1 MRGKNGSG
9 GFLKLTIQ
17 RALGWRF
24 VLSLFLVAVAFFLD
38 TEVSARN
45 VLLGLYPPQ
54 PHEGLSIYIEN
65 ILMFGINYKLFL
77 IFMTL
82 GFAAE
87 IPQDWNAGIVPS
99 LVKNLGISRYA
110 RIQVGVAALSGGIS
124 VAGGFI
130 LYYLCMRTKLP
141 LLSQNFEHEWF
152 YEFLEGMPYYG
163 GLTREDAAL
172 FILFLTIIFFMSGVA
187 WTALAAGMSIYL
199 KNRYL
204 VIIFPYLLSRCYIEA
219 AKILQI
225 PNTMRLDR
233 WFSAMVQPFP
243 IPVCL
248 GIMGGICLLVCI
260 VSKRI
265 FMITV
270 KRRLESGW
278 N

>member
-1 MRGKNGSG
+1 MRGRKDTGE
-9 GFLKLTIQ
+9 FFKLTVR

-24 VLSLFLVAVAFFLD
+24 IISLILVGVSFFLD
-38 TEVSARN
+38 TEVGARN

-54 PHEGLSIYIEN
+54 PHEGISIYIEN

-77 IFMTL
+77 IFMTM

-87 IPQDWNAGIVPS
+87 IPQDWQAGIVPR
-99 LVKNLGISRYA
+99 LVKDMGISRYA
-110 RIQVGVAALSGGIS
+110 RIQVGIAALSGGAS

-130 LYYLCMRTKLP
+130 LYFLCMKMKFP
-141 LLSQNFEHEWF
+141 LLSKNFETEGS
-152 YEFLEGMPYYG
+152 YDFLTDMPYYG
-163 GLTREDAAL
+163 GLTRKDAAL
-172 FILFLTIIFFMSGVA
+172 FILFLTIILFLSGVA

-199 KNRYL
+199 KSRYL
-204 VIIFPYLLSRCYIEA
+204 VLIFPYLLSRSYIEA
-219 AKILQI
+219 AKVLRI

-248 GIMGGICLLVCI
+248 GIMAGISLLVYI
-260 VSKRI
+260 IGKGI
-265 FMITV
+265 FMISV